1 MKPIKL
7 IVKTNSEKYPIIIG
21 RNLISNLSRIFK
33 TNSINFKKCLL
44 VLDKNI
50 PNKYVK
56 QISRSLKRYEVYKF
70 IYNANEKIKS
80 KNVNKILDLLLQKNF
95 RDDCLISIGGG
106 ITGDVAGFAASLFK
120 RGLKFV
126 KFNNI
131 VITVDSS
138 VGGKTGINTSR

>member
-21 RNLISNLSRIFK
+21 RNLISDLSRIFK
-33 TNSINFKKCLL
+33 KNSIDFKKCLL

-50 PNKYVK
+50 PNKSVTR
-56 QISRSLKRYEVYKF
+56 ISKSLKKYEVYKF
-70 IYNANEKIKS
+70 IYNANEKNKDQ
-80 KNVNKILDLLLQKNF
+80 KNVNKILNFLLQKNF
-95 RDDCLISIGGG
+95 SRDDCLISIGGG

-126 KFNNI
+126 NI
-131 VITVDSS
+131 PTTLLSQVDSS
-138 VGGKTGINTSR
+138 VG